1 MFTFNQFEYRNLQE
15 QVQKNKE
22 DIARHY
28 EITRV
33 LEDFGIRV
41 IGRLDTRAEL
51 DNVATDNLQYGD
63 AYAVGSQPPY
73 TFYIWTRA
81 NDDNPDNDYWFDM
94 GQLAIEGP
102 QGPTGA
108 YVTQITINP
117 GTFYPTFVFSNGTSI
132 TVPQSIRGPRGA
144 TGRTGET
151 GPQGI
156 QGIQGRKGDTGPR
169 GPQGPQGPAGTF
181 NIKGTLSS
189 ASLLPDATTMQPGDA
204 YLVLA
209 GTALYDLYVI
219 VAPTSDDTSTYSWQN
234 TGLLGAGTT
243 ITVNGS
249 AVSSWNADTKLDKVT
264 STAST
269 ARLYA
274 VTANGTNVVTPVSA
288 DLVNSSVVIRD
299 LQGRFHVSYPFSAT
313 HAANK
318 QYVDDAIAA
327 IPSIPSGGSG
337 GGSTTIDVTLDATA
351 NSEKDSL
358 YFAEDETIAV
368 LDNCARY
375 HKPAILTIIY
385 QTHFPGTIQDY
396 SQATSMV
403 INLPPHDYNAA
414 YANYSQCDFAVIDPT
429 GQIMTMEYYADSKGY
444 ELSWRDATHTDWW
457 YQAIAGL
464 ATRDTE
470 VYLTY

>member
-1 MFTFNQFEYRNLQE
+1 MFQLNDKQYRNLEE
-15 QVQKNKE
+15 QVLKNKE

-33 LEDFGIRV
+33 LNDFGIRV
-41 IGRLDTRAEL
+41 IGRLDTKEEL
-51 DNVATDNLQYGD
+51 DAVPTDTLDYGD
-63 AYAVGSQPPY
+63 AYAIGAEPPY

-81 NDDNPDNDYWFDM
+81 NDDSDVDYWFNM
-94 GQLAIEGP
+94 GELAIAGP
-102 QGPTGA
+102 QGPEGA
-108 YVTQITINP
+108 YITQITIAP
-117 GTFYPTFVFSNGTSI
+117 GTFYPTFTFSNGNSI

-144 TGRTGET
+144 TGRQGER
-151 GPQGI
+151 GPQGV
-156 QGIQGRKGDTGPR
+156 QGRTGERGEQGPR
-169 GPQGPQGPAGTF
+169 GQVGPQGPAGTF

-189 ASLLPDATTMQPGDA
+189 TDLLPDATTMQPGDA

-209 GTALYDLYVI
+209 GTALYDLYI
-219 VAPTSDDTSTYSWQN
+219 LVAPISDDANTYFWQN

-249 AVSSWNADTKLDKVT
+249 AVSSWNADTKLDKIT

-274 VTANGTNVVTPVSA
+274 VTANGTNIVSPVSA
-288 DLVNSSVVIRD
+288 DLVNGSVVLRD
-299 LQGRFHVSYPFSAT
+299 LQGRFHVNYPFSAT

-351 NSEKDSL
+351 NSEKEFL
-358 YFAEDETIAV
+358 YFAEDETVAA
-368 LDNCARY
+368 LNSCAQN

-385 QTHFPGTIQDY
+385 KTHFPGTANDY

-403 INLPPHDYNAA
+403 INLPPHAYTEI
-414 YANYSQCDFAVIDPT
+414 YANYSQCDFAAIDPT

-444 ELSWRDATHTDWW
+444 ELSWRDADSTSWW
-457 YQAIAGL
+457 YKAIEGL
-464 ATRDTE
+464 MSHDTE
-470 VYLTY
+470 VFLTY